1 MLAMES
7 LTKDQVNEVLEFA
20 QALYIAENAGFYS
33 PFMSNQ
39 LLQNLN
45 SNPKMPTVDKIKKA
59 LADYKNSADDLQA
72 YTEFMSNYDM
82 IFKRTLMSYVNM
94 LAFDYQ
100 IIPVDA
106 FTQADLE
113 SEAYAADLRRVYN
126 FCDKFRPKEQFRKV
140 VYEVMQSE
148 IYYTW
153 FRKTKWGNKG
163 MKCSLQVM
171 PQQYCM
177 VTGAWDMGLL
187 YDFDMVYFLQAGVDI
202 DGYDPSFKVKY
213 NQVFGEHSKDLN
225 YRPTAPLNKRTGE
238 YAMWVQTSPD
248 EGSWCW
254 KLLSSNFTAV
264 PYLAPF
270 LKDTLSNAE
279 IEQLQNDKD
288 MLSAYGILAGELRM
302 MDGLKAG
309 DKPNQFAISP
319 QTLGSFMGKAKAG
332 LGSLMKL
339 AAMPTENTKF
349 YQFNDSNVN
358 MYENQLRT
366 SSGVGSGVSRVIY
379 TSDKMGGAEIEA
391 GVTDQFNTMAQAL
404 YPQFANFMAF
414 YANKLTKKYKFKF
427 IFEGCTYG
435 FEREKRF
442 DRLMRIADKG
452 MVLAPSAWAS
462 ALGMEPMDFERS
474 LRESKFGGWNKYWQM
489 PMNAYTQKDGTGGEN
504 KGGREKID
512 SSVDVSDSAEMNRDS

>member
-1 MLAMES
+1 MES
-7 LTKDQVNEVLEFA
+7 LSKEQIQEVVEFA
-20 QALYIAENAGFYS
+20 QALYIAENAGYYS
-33 PFMSNQ
+33 PWMSNQ

-45 SNPKMPTVDKIKKA
+45 TNPRVPTVDKIKKA
-59 LADYKNSADDLQA
+59 LADYKNSAQDLQA

-106 FTQADLE
+106 FTKEDVE
-113 SEAYAADLRRVYN
+113 SEAYQADLRRIYN

-140 VYEVMQSE
+140 VYELMQSE
-148 IYYTW
+148 VYYTW

-177 VTGAWDMGLL
+177 LTGAWDNGLL
-187 YDFDMVYFLQAGVDI
+187 WDFDMQYFIQPGVDI
-202 DGYDPSFKVKY
+202 DGYDPSFKAKY
-213 NQVFGEHSKDLN
+213 NQVFGPNGEKLN
-225 YRPTAPLNKRTGE
+225 YRPTAPLNDRTGE
-238 YAMWVQTSPD
+238 FAMWVQTSPD
-248 EGSWCW
+248 DGAWAF
-254 KLLSSNFTAV
+254 KLSTSNFNTT

-270 LKDTLSNAE
+270 LKDTLSNSE
-279 IEQLQNDKD
+279 IEQLQNNKD
-288 MLSAYGILAGELRM
+288 MLSAYGILAGELRL
-302 MDGLKAG
+302 MDGLKSG

-319 QTLGSFMGKAKAG
+319 STLGTFMGKAKAG
-332 LGSLMKL
+332 LGSLLKL

-349 YQFNDSNVN
+349 YQYTDTNTN

-366 SSGVGSGVSRVIY
+366 SAGVGSGISRVIY
-379 TSDKMGGAEIEA
+379 TSDRMGGAEIEA
-391 GVTDQFNTMAQAL
+391 GVTDQFTTMAQSL
-404 YPQFANFMAF
+404 YPQFANFMNF

-442 DRLMRIADKG
+442 DRLMKLADKG

-462 ALGMEPMDFERS
+462 AIGMEPMDFERS
-474 LRESKFGGWNKYWQM
+474 LIVSKYSGWNEYWQM
-489 PMNAYTQKDGTGGEN
+489 PMNAYTQKDGFGN
-504 KGGREKID
+504 KGGRPSIE
-512 SSVDVSDSAEMNRDS
+512 SSTTISDSGEMNRDS